1 MDDPPLAEE
10 AAGDGVAGVPPLLDA
25 ERQLALTPAL
35 LDGLSHPQPE
45 APGREEAYAE
55 TRK

>member
-1 MDDPPLAEE
+1 MIRLWQKKQ
-10 AAGDGVAGVPPLLDA
+10 GDGVAGVPPLLDA

-45 APGREEAYAE
+45 APGREEA
-55 TRK
+55 